1 MNINCGIE
9 TGLSAQDERSI
20 SAVLIA
26 YASAID
32 SRDWALFRNCFTA
45 DCQADYG
52 EFGSWQNIADLTD
65 YMREAHA
72 RLGPT
77 LHRISNI
84 KLTNAQSGANATQSK
99 AMQSKGKRNAKQRRK
114 SSSWLGCICP
124 RLDVFV
130 SICFGYARDVC
141 SCMVVRHWPGL
152 AGLSVAV
159 RACLWLSVPHICME
173 SSVP

>member
-84 KLTNAQSGANATQSK
+84 KLTNAQSGANATSYVDALLSPQNKQGSMHRGIGRYDDFLIRTGDGWK
-99 AMQSKGKRNAKQRRK
+99 IARRAFTAMIIG
-114 SSSWLGCICP
+114 
-124 RLDVFV
+124 
-130 SICFGYARDVC
+130 
-141 SCMVVRHWPGL
+141 
-152 AGLSVAV
+152 
-159 RACLWLSVPHICME
+159 
-173 SSVP
+173 

>member
-20 SAVLIA
+20 GAVLIA

-84 KLTNAQSGANATQSK
+84 KLTNAQSGANATSYVDALLSPQNKQGSMHRGIGRYDDFLVRTGDGWK
-99 AMQSKGKRNAKQRRK
+99 IARRAFTAMIIG
-114 SSSWLGCICP
+114 
-124 RLDVFV
+124 
-130 SICFGYARDVC
+130 
-141 SCMVVRHWPGL
+141 
-152 AGLSVAV
+152 
-159 RACLWLSVPHICME
+159 
-173 SSVP
+173 